1 MGQATA
7 PAAGQP
13 MGDLN
18 TTPLIDVM
26 LVLLVMFIITIPV
39 ATHSI
44 EVDLPLPCG
53 TDCPDL
59 PTPDAVKNKIVLDDQ
74 NQILWNGTAVTEQ
87 QMAAL
92 LIQTTQ
98 MDVEPELQFE
108 PTANASYALAARTL
122 DTIKSVGV
130 SKFGF
135 VGNERYRQFASAEED
150 S

>member
-44 EVDLPLPCG
+44 EVDLPVPCG
-53 TDCPDL
+53 TECPDI
-59 PTPDAVKNKIVLDDQ
+59 PKPDAVKNKIVLNDQ

-108 PTANASYALAARTL
+108 PTANASYALAAQTL
-122 DTIKSVGV
+122 NTIKSVGV

-135 VGNERYRQFASAEED
+135 VGNERYRRFTAASEET
-150 S
+150 